1 VPAAWQRAVY
11 RNPDLPAAVA
21 DRDAYV
27 LCILEQ
33 LHRALR
39 RRDIFA
45 DPSVRW
51 ADPRAQLLTATGGM
65 ASATKSSPGSG

>member
-1 VPAAWQRAVY
+1 VPPGLAAGG
-11 RNPDLPAAVA
+11 LPQPRPARGRA

-45 DPSVRW
+45 RPSVRW
-51 ADPRAQLLTATGGM
+51 ADPRAQLLD
-65 ASATKSSPGSG
+65 GSG

>member
-11 RNPDLPAAVA
+11 RNPDLPAAAA